1 VNLLNLVSFT
11 PQQQWMMI
19 LDMASK
25 ISAIEKLLHRIAQNS
40 NLEIKDESG
49 ESISIDDYLELM
61 EEQEKQLLIYAYT
74 NPIQKTE

>member
-1 VNLLNLVSFT
+1 MNLLNLVSFT